1 MCTLEVIWKQ
11 QRWCWRQ
18 PPIAASSW
26 KELRVQVKNHFGVE
40 VVVLL
45 YAGQVMHDTSEWVWD
60 VATCVHVLLKGDPGW
75 AKLGAEA
82 LLRGMLPATGL
93 GYYEWPAFEPPRQSR
108 LLRDRDREAAPVPA
122 TPAPDIAFATVRYD
136 ISYRV
141 CRIAYIVS
149 RISYRGFASH
159 FALAHVH
166 AHAFRRWIDAWAE
179 TVFSAN
185 IATSV
190 DV

>member
-1 MCTLEVIWKQ
+1 M
-11 QRWCWRQ
+11 
-18 PPIAASSW
+18 ASSW

-60 VATCVHVLLKGDPGW
+60 VATCVHVILKGDPGW
-75 AKLGAEA
+75 VKLGAEA
-82 LLRGMLPATGL
+82 LLRGMRPATGL

-136 ISYRV
+136 ISYRIY
-141 CRIAYIVS
+141 RIAYCFS
-149 RISYRGFASH
+149 LCALR
-159 FALAHVH
+159 FALAH
-166 AHAFRRWIDAWAE
+166 AHAFRRWIGAWAE
-179 TVFSAN
+179 TVFSAS